1 MATSLRVVF
10 RRRLR
15 LDATLWR
22 GVLWMVAGSG
32 VAQLLAAIAGL
43 VLARRVG
50 PEGYG
55 LYTAAFAL
63 SSVFAYA
70 ASLGLD
76 TIVPRQIARQPAHI
90 GTVALSALY
99 PVLMGVFPL
108 ALVIGGSGLLVGYSG
123 ERLSLLWLAAWI
135 TGVRGVINLLRAV
148 FRGMERMDRDAL
160 IQVVEGGLV
169 LAGVALGLRV
179 APTVRS
185 AIGCTL
191 LGEMAALALA
201 GLWVRGVVRPVRW
214 EPALAWT
221 MIREAFPLS
230 MAFTLVG
237 LSVRLDTLVLSLLQ
251 PAHEV
256 GIYGAAVGVVMLTR
270 SLSTMAAAFLP
281 RLSALAARDRQAFIR
296 LRDQTFWLILA
307 AGIGLGGGISLLA
320 SPLIGWL
327 YGPDFAEAVSPLRI
341 LGMMSA
347 ALFLNTYFWQVLI
360 ARGEHR
366 VIVRSTVIAMLVSLP
381 LAALLV
387 PGAGA
392 LGAAGVALFREIVGA
407 ICMARPAM
415 KNN

>member
-1 MATSLRVVF
+1 MVTSLRAVF

-32 VAQLLAAIAGL
+32 VAQLLAALAGL
-43 VLARRVG
+43 VLARQVG

-70 ASLGLD
+70 APLGLD
-76 TIVPRQIARQPAHI
+76 TIVPRQIARQPARL
-90 GTVALSALY
+90 GTVARSALY
-99 PVLMGVFPL
+99 PVLLWIFPL
-108 ALVIGGSGLLVGYSG
+108 AFGIGGSGLLVGYS
-123 ERLSLLWLAAWI
+123 EEPQSLLWLAAWI

-148 FRGMERMDRDAL
+148 FRGIERMDWDAL
-160 IQVVEGGLV
+160 IQVLEGGLV
-169 LAGVALGLRV
+169 LAGVALGLRI
-179 APTVRS
+179 APTVWS
-185 AIGCTL
+185 AVLFTL
-191 LGEMAALALA
+191 LGEMVTLALA
-201 GLWVRGVVRPVRW
+201 GLWVRGVVGPARW
-214 EPALAWT
+214 DPALAWA

-230 MAFTLVG
+230 LAFTLVG
-237 LSVRLDTLVLSLLQ
+237 LSLRLDILVLSLLQ
-251 PAHEV
+251 PAREV

-281 RLSALAARDRQAFIR
+281 RLSALAAQDHRAFIR
-296 LRDQTFWLILA
+296 LRDQTFRLVA
-307 AGIGLGGGISLLA
+307 AVGLGLGGGISLLA
-320 SPLIGWL
+320 SLLIGWL
-327 YGPDFAEAVSPLRI
+327 YGSDFTEAVSPLRI
-341 LGMMSA
+341 LGIMSA

-381 LAALLV
+381 LAVLLI

-392 LGAAGVALFREIVGA
+392 PGAAGVALFREVVQA
-407 ICMARPAM
+407 VCMARPAM
-415 KNN
+415 KD